1 MLIAGAK
8 EKKTKKKLYINSN
21 LNTCMKDIVDMEKFT
36 NLKICMLSFGIF
48 LNRNNNYKCVR
59 LVGIKFCV
67 VICKFPPGKP
77 FHYFSTRNL
86 VRSMTV
92 VIEK

>member
-67 VICKFPPGKP
+67 KSFASFPQVNL
-77 FHYFSTRNL
+77 STISVL
-86 VRSMTV
+86 E
-92 VIEK
+92 IW

>member
-8 EKKTKKKLYINSN
+8 EKKTKRKLYINSN

-48 LNRNNNYKCVR
+48 
-59 LVGIKFCV
+59 
-67 VICKFPPGKP
+67 
-77 FHYFSTRNL
+77 
-86 VRSMTV
+86 
-92 VIEK
+92 